1 MRGLRGPAPASR
13 RAGSGATRAQSQ
25 AAGERVDTATQALLG
40 AVVGQAGFSHK
51 LGRRAVGWGALAG
64 LLPDLDIL
72 AALTHGPFG
81 EFLHHRGFTHA
92 LWFGPVVGPLLGYAV
107 WRLYA
112 RWPRPPSA
120 HGSQP
125 PQPGDRALLCS
136 WIGLFVAALFTH
148 PLIDIFTS
156 YGTQLFAPFS
166 DRRYAMNAVGI
177 IDPIY
182 SGTLIAALVIGRALR
197 RRPAAARRVA
207 FVALALSWTYLGYG
221 YALNERAHGRV
232 ERWLDAA
239 GVEDARVR
247 VYPTML
253 QPYLRRV
260 VVRTPE
266 EIWIGWYTPWREAGP
281 AFERFRSAPPHPLID
296 ALAQTREA
304 AIFTWFAMGET
315 AARVTQNGDG
325 FAVEID
331 DLRYGFPGGAAMGYW
346 GIRGDFDADGRL
358 RGPVRRIEHHPPDS
372 TGALLRRLW
381 RAAWGDFSG
390 TGLDGGS

>member
-1 MRGLRGPAPASR
+1 M
-13 RAGSGATRAQSQ
+13 
-25 AAGERVDTATQALLG
+25 DTATQALLG

-51 LGRRAVGWGALAG
+51 LGRRAVGWGALGG

-72 AALTHGPFG
+72 ANFTHGPFG

-112 RWPRPPSA
+112 RSPRKASERPA
-120 HGSQP
+120 HESQLP
-125 PQPGDRALLCS
+125 HPGDRDLLGS
-136 WIGLFVAALFTH
+136 WIGLFVVALFTH

-166 DRRYAMNAVGI
+166 NQRYALNAVGI
-177 IDPIY
+177 IDPFY
-182 SGTLIAALVIGRALR
+182 SGTLVAALIAGRALR
-197 RRPAAARRVA
+197 GRPAGARRIA
-207 FVALALSWTYLGYG
+207 FAALALSWAYLGYG
-221 YALNERAHGRV
+221 YALNEHARRNV
-232 ERWLDAA
+232 EQWLGAA

-260 VVRTPE
+260 VVHTAE
-266 EIWIGWYTPWREAGP
+266 EIWIGLYTPWRQAGP
-281 AFERFRSAPPHPLID
+281 AFERFRPAPPHPLID
-296 ALAQTREA
+296 ALAQTREGT
-304 AIFTWFAMGET
+304 IFTWFAMGET
-315 AARVTQNGDG
+315 AARITPNGDG

-331 DLRYGFPGGAAMGYW
+331 DLRYGFPGESALGYW
-346 GIRGDFDADGRL
+346 GTRGVFDADGQL
-358 RGPVRRIEHHPPDS
+358 RGSVQRIEHDPKGT
-372 TGALLRRLW
+372 TGSLLRGLW

-390 TGLDGGS
+390 TGLSGV